1 MHKRTSVQRKPTNI
15 SLDAELVAEA
25 KALGVNLSRACENGL
40 EAELKAERRR
50 RWQAENAEAI
60 ESSNQ
65 WLRDQGL
72 PLGQFRRF

>member
-1 MHKRTSVQRKPTNI
+1 MNKHTSVQRKPTNI